1 MRKLVLLFATCFLAI
16 GSVHATTNHRNT
28 TDTPFVFIE
37 NNVEYAVF
45 KNGDF
50 DFNIINNYRS
60 RVNVNTSFINFSF
73 NTGHNYAPYIE
84 RNRYGDIT
92 QINRTPIFY
101 DYKGRVSQI
110 GNINVNYNRY
120 GFVNSIG
127 SLNVIYHSNGVYNR
141 SIGMVNLRNRHYT
154 PYCKTYTH
162 PRVQR
167 KIIKNRVAYNTT
179 SRYNR
184 SYTNTPRKAVQSNRY
199 YKQKSKIKQQSK
211 ENSKNK
217 YNKKVEKK
225 KSTKTLKKQKDSK
238 TQNANTVTYSKRT
251 NSNSYRRQ

>member
-45 KNGDF
+45 RNGDF
-50 DFNIINNYRS
+50 DFNIINNRRS
-60 RVNVNTSFINFSF
+60 RVSVNTSFINFSF

-92 QINRTPIFY
+92 QINHTPIFY
-101 DYKGRVSQI
+101 DYRGRVSQI
-110 GNINVNYNRY
+110 GSINVNYNRY

-127 SLNVIYHSNGVYNR
+127 SLNVLYHTNGVYNR
-141 SIGMVNLRNRHYT
+141 CVGTVNIRNRYYK
-154 PYCKTYTH
+154 PYCRTYTH
-162 PRVQR
+162 PRVQKR
-167 KIIKNRVAYNTT
+167 VIRNRTTCNTT
-179 SRYNR
+179 NRHNR
-184 SYTNTPRKAVQSNRY
+184 SYTYTPRRTVQPNRY
-199 YKQKSKIKQQSK
+199 YKQKSRVKEQSR
-211 ENSKNK
+211 NR
-217 YNKKVEKK
+217 YNKKTEKIERK
-225 KSTKTLKKQKDSK
+225 KVLKKQKDRR
-238 TQNANTVTYSKRT
+238 TQNTNTVTYTKRS